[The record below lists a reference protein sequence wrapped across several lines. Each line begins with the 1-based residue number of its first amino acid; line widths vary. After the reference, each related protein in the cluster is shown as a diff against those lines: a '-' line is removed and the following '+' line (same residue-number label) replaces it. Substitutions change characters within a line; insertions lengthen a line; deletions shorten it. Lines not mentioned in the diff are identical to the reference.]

1 MQLRKALAVT
11 ALSLA
16 AFVITPSAF
25 SQISTPEN
33 SYPPTPAERAATA
46 DLNRQA
52 HQGNWK
58 SDRDRAYPGDW
69 DRYDRDMHAYH
80 EQVRAYHRA
89 EHRYWREMRSM
100 RESDQEWRRRRP
112 YPVSYQAAREHD
124 IDAGIVGQ
132 QIQILT
138 GDYVGKVV
146 GVDRDTARDIRG
158 VYVQLE
164 RGKVVWIDVGDVRYD
179 SPYGVIYTDL
189 DRAALY
195 HMPDERA

>member
-1 MQLRKALAVT
+1 MLLCKALAAAGLVLT
-11 ALSLA
+11 
-16 AFVITPSAF
+16 AFVIVPPAF

-52 HQGNWK
+52 QQGTWRLGGEHPHF
-58 SDRDRAYPGDW
+58 SDW
-69 DRYDRDMHAYH
+69 DRYSRDMRDCH
-80 EQVRAYHRA
+80 EQVKAYHQA
-89 EHRYWREMRSM
+89 ERRYWREMRSM
-100 RESDQEWRRRRP
+100 READQEWRHRRAN
-112 YPVSYQAAREHD
+112 PVSYQAAREHD

-132 QIQILT
+132 QIRILT

-158 VYVQLE
+158 IYVQLE
-164 RGKVVWIDVGDVRYD
+164 RGKVVWIDMGDVRYD

-189 DRAALY
+189 DRAALM

>member
-1 MQLRKALAVT
+1 MLLRKALVGLVLT
-11 ALSLA
+11 
-16 AFVITPSAF
+16 AFVIVPPAF
-25 SQISTPEN
+25 SQIRTPEN
-33 SYPPTPAERAATA
+33 SYPATPAERAATA
-46 DLNRQA
+46 ELNQA
-52 HQGNWK
+52 QQDHW
-58 SDRDRAYPGDW
+58 RPGSERPYSSAW
-69 DRYDRDMHAYH
+69 DRYNHAMHDYR
-80 EQVRAYHRA
+80 EQVRVYHQA
-89 EHRYWREMRSM
+89 ERHYWREMRSM
-100 RESDQEWRRRRP
+100 READQDWRRRRP
-112 YPVSYQAAREHD
+112 YPASYQMAREHD

-146 GVDRDTARDIRG
+146 GVERDTAREIRG